1 MNTHSAAADE
11 LEASSPPRPS
21 TLSGHELQTVR
32 GVHGS
37 ARPAAASEGA
47 CDCGAVARGAA
58 AHSAWR
64 AQPGFELACSA
75 GDRATMPAMRRV
87 SRLLWCRPAA
97 ARATRQGPGA
107 TLDSEDKAWS
117 LVAPRRTGS
126 SDVAVLKG
134 RGPEESPAVFYL
146 ILAVPG
152 PGRVPR
158 RFPGSFLFDTFRV

>member
-117 LVAPRRTGS
+117 LVAPRRRRALT
-126 SDVAVLKG
+126 VLKG
-134 RGPEESPAVFYL
+134 G
-146 ILAVPG
+146 VPKI
-152 PGRVPR
+152 PS
-158 RFPGSFLFDTFRV
+158 SFLFDTCSARPGEGPAKNPRQFFI

>member
-1 MNTHSAAADE
+1 M
-11 LEASSPPRPS
+11 
-21 TLSGHELQTVR
+21 R

-87 SRLLWCRPAA
+87 SRLASASSCTGDA
-97 ARATRQGPGA
+97 PGA
-107 TLDSEDKAWS
+107 TLEDKPWI
-117 LVAPRRTGS
+117 LVPCRLPRVNSRG
-126 SDVAVLKG
+126 ALQG
-134 RGPEESPAVFYL
+134 RQGFFL
-146 ILAVPG
+146 Q
-152 PGRVPR
+152 
-158 RFPGSFLFDTFRV
+158 FLFDTFRALKMANPKTANPKP

>member
-1 MNTHSAAADE
+1 VNTHSAAADE

-58 AHSAWR
+58 AHSAWH

-75 GDRATMPAMRRV
+75 GDRAGMPAMRRV

-97 ARATRQGPGA
+97 ARATRQGPPSRTRRGCRLLRVDHRMFTGNSDA
-107 TLDSEDKAWS
+107 TAAGEAG
-117 LVAPRRTGS
+117 VFFARGGS
-126 SDVAVLKG
+126 REG
-134 RGPEESPAVFYL
+134 SPAVFYL
-146 ILAVPG
+146 ILFG
-152 PGRVPR
+152 
-158 RFPGSFLFDTFRV
+158 L

>member
-75 GDRATMPAMRRV
+75 GDRAGMPAMRRV

-117 LVAPRRTGS
+117 LVAPRRTVLRCGCPKGAGS
-126 SDVAVLKG
+126 RRIPSSFLFIPA
-134 RGPEESPAVFYL
+134 RGGSREESPAVFYL
-146 ILAVPG
+146 ILFG
-152 PGRVPR
+152 FENG
-158 RFPGSFLFDTFRV
+158 

>member
-75 GDRATMPAMRRV
+75 GDRAGMPAMRRV

-117 LVAPRRTGS
+117 LVAPRRTGPQSVAPKGAGSRRIPS
-126 SDVAVLKG
+126 SFYLILA
-134 RGPEESPAVFYL
+134 RGGSREESPAVFYL
-146 ILAVPG
+146 ILFG
-152 PGRVPR
+152 
-158 RFPGSFLFDTFRV
+158 L

>member
-75 GDRATMPAMRRV
+75 GDRAGMPAMRRV

-117 LVAPRRTGS
+117 LVAPRRTGPL
-126 SDVAVLKG
+126 AVLKVAG
-134 RGPEESPAVFYL
+134 SRRIPSSFLLILAVPGPGGSREESPAVFYL
-146 ILAVPG
+146 ILFG
-152 PGRVPR
+152 
-158 RFPGSFLFDTFRV
+158 L

>member
-87 SRLLWCRPAA
+87 SRLASASTCTGDA
-97 ARATRQGPGA
+97 PGA
-107 TLDSEDKAWS
+107 TLEDKPWI
-117 LVAPRRTGS
+117 LVHCRLPRVDVQQPRRDGETAGEAGVFFARGGS
-126 SDVAVLKG
+126 REG
-134 RGPEESPAVFYL
+134 SPAVFYL
-146 ILAVPG
+146 ILFG
-152 PGRVPR
+152 
-158 RFPGSFLFDTFRV
+158 L

>member
-117 LVAPRRTGS
+117 LVAPRRTGPQSVAAKGAGSRRIPS
-126 SDVAVLKG
+126 SFYLILA
-134 RGPEESPAVFYL
+134 RGGSREESPAVFYL
-146 ILAVPG
+146 ILFG
-152 PGRVPR
+152 
-158 RFPGSFLFDTFRV
+158 L

>member
-107 TLDSEDKAWS
+107 TLEDKPWI
-117 LVAPRRTGS
+117 LVHCRLPRVDVQQPRRDGETAGEAGVFFARGGS
-126 SDVAVLKG
+126 RED
-134 RGPEESPAVFYL
+134 SPAVFYL
-146 ILAVPG
+146 ILFG
-152 PGRVPR
+152 FENG
-158 RFPGSFLFDTFRV
+158 

>member
-58 AHSAWR
+58 AHSAWH

-75 GDRATMPAMRRV
+75 GDRAGMPAMRRV

-117 LVAPRRTGS
+117 LVAPRRSHCPRGAGS
-126 SDVAVLKG
+126 RK
-134 RGPEESPAVFYL
+134 SPAVFYL

-158 RFPGSFLFDTFRV
+158 RIPGSFLFDTFRV

>member
-1 MNTHSAAADE
+1 VNTHSAAADE

-75 GDRATMPAMRRV
+75 GDRAGMPAMRRV

-117 LVAPRRTGS
+117 LVAPRRTA
-126 SDVAVLKG
+126 DVAVLKG

-146 ILAVPG
+146 ILSARPG
-152 PGRVPR
+152 EGPAKNPR
-158 RFPGSFLFDTFRV
+158 QFFI